1 MPRKITPATTL
12 ETLRREAKR
21 WLKALRAGGA
31 EAPARLAT
39 AYPGAP
45 EKPGLRD
52 VQHALAREHDLESWT
67 ELKQALSQGD
77 TVEQRPLLGGDAY
90 ETLAYDF
97 AQAFNDRDAAALER
111 LNRY

>member
-1 MPRKITPATTL
+1 MPRKISPATTL

-52 VQHALAREHDLESWT
+52 VQHAAREHDLE
-67 ELKQALSQGD
+67 KRRCFRRGCA
-77 TVEQRPLLGGDAY
+77 
-90 ETLAYDF
+90 
-97 AQAFNDRDAAALER
+97 
-111 LNRY
+111 